1 MMGGVDIVGPAHFVH
16 STKATIMNNPQ
27 SIALAAAIAITG
39 TASAAVAQQ
48 APVRPLASSPASSVA
63 DAAFATSAI
72 AETDL
77 GGVTGR
83 EDTGAMI
90 ASATQRNTVSN
101 NSVIGTS
108 TTGNVRIDGNA
119 FQNLQGLAVISANSG
134 NNVAMNSAMNVTVNL
149 APR

>member
-1 MMGGVDIVGPAHFVH
+1 MNILPSIARVAVIAMAFIGPAAF
-16 STKATIMNNPQ
+16 
-27 SIALAAAIAITG
+27 
-39 TASAAVAQQ
+39 AQQ
-48 APVRPLASSPASSVA
+48 APAKSAEQASVA
-63 DAAFATSAI
+63 DGAFGSSAVI
-72 AETDL
+72 AEADL

-83 EDTGAMI
+83 EDTGAMV

-101 NSVIGTS
+101 NSVVGTS

>member
-1 MMGGVDIVGPAHFVH
+1 MK
-16 STKATIMNNPQ
+16 TYRW
-27 SIALAAAIAITG
+27 IALIASVATAG
-39 TASAAVAQQ
+39 TAGTAFAQEAVQPTDAQRS
-48 APVRPLASSPASSVA
+48 APV
-63 DAAFATSAI
+63 DAAFGAASII

-77 GGVTGR
+77 GKVTGR

-90 ASATQRNTVSN
+90 ANATQRNTVSN

-108 TTGNVRIDGNA
+108 TTGTVRIDGNA

>member
-1 MMGGVDIVGPAHFVH
+1 MK
-16 STKATIMNNPQ
+16 TYQ
-27 SIALAAAIAITG
+27 RIALIAALATAVVASPAIAQQTVEPTDLQRG
-39 TASAAVAQQ
+39 AA
-48 APVRPLASSPASSVA
+48 P
-63 DAAFATSAI
+63 DAAFGTALAI

-77 GGVTGR
+77 GRITGR

-90 ASATQRNTVSN
+90 ANATQRNTVSN

-108 TTGNVRIDGNA
+108 TTGTVRIDGNA

>member
-1 MMGGVDIVGPAHFVH
+1 MKTHHRIAVIA
-16 STKATIMNNPQ
+16 
-27 SIALAAAIAITG
+27 SIATTGITG
-39 TASAAVAQQ
+39 TAVAQEV
-48 APVRPLASSPASSVA
+48 AGLSIDARRAASS
-63 DAAFATSAI
+63 DAAFGAAAAI
-72 AETDL
+72 VEAEL
-77 GGVTGR
+77 GKVTGR

-90 ASATQRNTVSN
+90 ANATQRNTVSN

-108 TTGNVRIDGNA
+108 TTGTVRIDGNA